1 MAIIRLHK
9 DPLKQKPE
17 VYHAFGVKLI
27 DWMFDNCRWAHN
39 GCVVKV
45 NGNIVANS
53 LEHDDMVE
61 RLSVS
66 VSGDDGVDIYAPAE
80 GVDPYTAFIY
90 AVVAIVAAGV
100 AYALTPTPSIAGDA
114 GKRNTSPN
122 AQLNAANNEFR
133 QDQAIPDKAGE
144 TIAYPDFL
152 QPSYYVYENNRKVVT
167 ELFLVGRDYVGVDE
181 VKSSNTLI
189 NNYTVYQP
197 NDTLPTLLNVRAVSD
212 VDGQQVA
219 SPDDPGIRQDFTNG
233 ETVSL
238 DTIELPTSVVEPL
251 ALEVGNSIDVQSDP
265 PALVAGSGEVLSINE
280 LGARTQITIDGDF
293 GQINSNFDGVIEKIE
308 AGGSSWLTLEGESIE
323 EARFHVTMPQGI
335 RSETGGALTINMNAQ
350 VREIDETGEPT
361 GNAYNRLVSISG
373 NTLTAQFRTFYLDS
387 SDGLTPSRYQARI
400 TRSTL
405 SQPEPAVDLVRWE
418 RLESVESYSSSNF
431 DPVTTIKTEREATLQ
446 PTSGSS
452 PKTNVRARREIPIFD
467 PNTGTFGARAF
478 TRSFAQYAMY
488 LLVTLGGESLENIDY
503 EALFDIEAS
512 LESAELGYFD
522 FSFDDAEVSL
532 KDRLQSCL
540 NVARCN
546 YYMVGNRY
554 NFVRD
559 EPQDVR
565 IALFNRRNIA
575 PESSAQSFRFLRSDD
590 YDSVE
595 LAYVDPID
603 NVKAYLTRRINR
615 TTGAIEI
622 GRGQRVKKMDLGGC
636 RNKTQAEDRVNR
648 EILRIK
654 YEWYRLKTTV
664 LSEGQSV
671 GVGNR
676 IGWCD
681 ILEENLFQ
689 GEILGQSGDTFDTS
703 EKFIPDE
710 GVTYYV
716 YIEQDE
722 GTISNSVVATARTDT
737 EFGFVASGLTA
748 FVADGYTAQ
757 RGSGYVIAPLS
768 SLNARDFIITSRSK
782 ADAEGKVT
790 LEGYTYD
797 ERAYPEN
804 STELPTG

>member
-27 DWMFDNCRWAHN
+27 DWMYDNCRWAHN

-45 NGNIVANS
+45 NGHIVANS
-53 LEHDDMVE
+53 LEHDNMAE

-66 VSGDDGVDIYAPAE
+66 VSGDDGVDIYAPPEEAA
-80 GVDPYTAFIY
+80 TIIY
-90 AVVAIVAAGV
+90 AVVAIIAAGV

-144 TIAYPDFL
+144 SIAYPDFL
-152 QPSYYVYENNRKVVT
+152 QPSYYVYENNEKIIT
-167 ELFLVGRDYVGVDE
+167 EHFIVGRDYVGVDE
-181 VKSSNTLI
+181 VRSSNTPI
-189 NNYTVYQP
+189 SEFTVYQP
-197 NDTLPTLLNVRAVSD
+197 DSTLPTLLNVRGTNEVE
-212 VDGQQVA
+212 GQEIQP
-219 SPDDPGIRQDFTNG
+219 PDDTDA
-233 ETVSL
+233 TVSL
-238 DTIELPTSVVEPL
+238 NGATVNSPDQIVGFDAAGAEISVGDLVDIDMTWNGGTDTLSGQF
-251 ALEVGNSIDVQSDP
+251 EVSAVS
-265 PALVAGSGEVLSINE
+265 
-280 LGARTQITIDGDF
+280 
-293 GQINSNFDGVIEKIE
+293 
-308 AGGSSWLTLEGESIE
+308 GSSGIRLASVSLNQSQSVGDVTGSLTNPSSSSLGQWYTLEGDAITEI
-323 EARFHVTMPQGI
+323 RFQVQMPQGI
-335 RSETGGALTINMNAQ
+335 RDENDDVANIIFSLEAE
-350 VREIDETGEPT
+350 VIDANGDPT
-361 GNAYNRLVSISG
+361 GVIISSGANISG
-373 NTLTAQFRTFYLDS
+373 KTQDPQFRTFYLD
-387 SDGLTPSRYQARI
+387 DLNPNRYRARI
-400 TRSTL
+400 TRTTNSI
-405 SQPEPAVDLVRWE
+405 PAPGIDLVKSE
-418 RLESVESYSSSNF
+418 DIQSVTPYTSANF
-431 DPVTTIKTEREATLQ
+431 DSATFLRTVRRATTQ
-446 PTSGSS
+446 PTTGSS
-452 PKTNVRARREIPIFD
+452 PKTNVRARNLIPIFD

-488 LLVTLGGESLENIDY
+488 LLVTLGGEPLENIDY
-503 EALFDIEAS
+503 ETLFDIEAS
-512 LESAELGYFD
+512 LPSAELGYFD

-546 YYMVGNRY
+546 FYMVGNRY

-590 YDSVE
+590 FDSVE
-595 LAYVDPID
+595 LTYVDPVD

-615 TTGAIEI
+615 ATGAIEV

-636 RNKTQAEDRVNR
+636 RNLAQATDRVNR

-689 GEILGQSGDTFDTS
+689 GEILGQSDDTFDTS
-703 EKFIPDE
+703 EKFIPED

-716 YIEQDE
+716 YIEQDD